1 MKSIYERIKELRI
14 ERKLSQEDLARMV
27 GYTSRSSVNKVE
39 AGLIDLPQSKILAF
53 AKALNTT
60 PIYLM
65 YGKSTEDTLSESSF
79 SYIHIPVGISAGKL
93 EDCEGLRIL
102 PRMSVPDAMMGK
114 YARDP
119 HVVIMHVNG
128 ESMNRIIENGA
139 MIAVLTDIQK
149 SQLRN
154 GDIVIAC
161 TGPSY
166 TVKRF
171 YNDTENRIVVL
182 SPDSTDPEFVPITIP
197 YDSPEELK
205 IFGKVVMYSVIL

>member
-1 MKSIYERIKELRI
+1 MEFKDKIRMLREQNGMTQGEVAKAVGLKTPAIYKYEK
-14 ERKLSQEDLARMV
+14 
-27 GYTSRSSVNKVE
+27 
-39 AGLIDLPQSKILAF
+39 GLIVNPKRSLIEKLAKLFEVSPAYLLGVETDNELPA
-53 AKALNTT
+53 
-60 PIYLM
+60 Y
-65 YGKSTEDTLSESSF
+65 

-93 EDCEGLRIL
+93 EDCEGLSIL

-139 MIAVLTDIQK
+139 TIAVLTNIEK
-149 SQLRN
+149 SRLRN

-161 TGPSY
+161 AGPSY

-182 SPDSTDPEFVPITIP
+182 SPDSTDPEFFPITIP

>member
-1 MKSIYERIKELRI
+1 MEFKDKIRMLREQNGMTQGEVAKAVGLKTPAIYKYEK
-14 ERKLSQEDLARMV
+14 
-27 GYTSRSSVNKVE
+27 
-39 AGLIDLPQSKILAF
+39 GLIVNPKRSLIEKLAKLFEVSPAYLLGVETDNELP
-53 AKALNTT
+53 
-60 PIYLM
+60 
-65 YGKSTEDTLSESSF
+65 SF

-93 EDCEGLRIL
+93 EDCEGLSIL
-102 PRMSVPDAMMGK
+102 PRMTVPDAMMGK

-139 MIAVLTDIQK
+139 TIAVLTNIEK

-182 SPDSTDPEFVPITIP
+182 SPDSTDPEFFPITIP

-205 IFGKVVMYSVIL
+205 VFGKVVMYSVIL

>member
-1 MKSIYERIKELRI
+1 MEFKDKIRMLREQNGMTQGEVAEAVGLKTPAIYKYEK
-14 ERKLSQEDLARMV
+14 
-27 GYTSRSSVNKVE
+27 
-39 AGLIDLPQSKILAF
+39 GLIVNPKRALIEKLAKLFEVSPAYLLGVDTDNELP
-53 AKALNTT
+53 
-60 PIYLM
+60 
-65 YGKSTEDTLSESSF
+65 SF

-93 EDCEGLRIL
+93 EDCEGLSIL

-128 ESMNRIIENGA
+128 ESMNRVIENGA
-139 MIAVLTDIQK
+139 TIAVLTNIEK

-154 GDIVIAC
+154 GDIVVAC

-171 YNDTENRIVVL
+171 YNDTGNRIIVL
-182 SPDSTDPEFVPITIP
+182 SPDSTDPEFGPITIP

>member
-1 MKSIYERIKELRI
+1 MESIYERIKELRI
-14 ERKLSQEDLARMV
+14 AKKLSQEELARMV

-65 YGKSTEDTLSESSF
+65 YGNPQEDSSF

-93 EDCEGLRIL
+93 EDCEGLSIL
-102 PRMSVPDAMMGK
+102 PRMTVPDAMMGK

-166 TVKRF
+166 TVKRS

-182 SPDSTDPEFVPITIP
+182 SPDSTDPEFGPITIP

>member
-1 MKSIYERIKELRI
+1 MEFKNKIRMLREQNGMTQGEVAKAVGLKTPAIYKYEK
-14 ERKLSQEDLARMV
+14 
-27 GYTSRSSVNKVE
+27 
-39 AGLIDLPQSKILAF
+39 GLIVNPKRSLIEKLAKLFEVSPAYLLGVETDNELP
-53 AKALNTT
+53 
-60 PIYLM
+60 
-65 YGKSTEDTLSESSF
+65 SF
-79 SYIHIPVGISAGKL
+79 SYTHIPVGISAGKL
-93 EDCEGLRIL
+93 EDCEGLSIL
-102 PRMSVPDAMMGK
+102 PKMSVPDAMMGK

-139 MIAVLTDIQK
+139 TIAVLTNVEK

-154 GDIVIAC
+154 GDIVVAC

-171 YNDTENRIVVL
+171 YNDTGNRIIVL
-182 SPDSTDPEFVPITIP
+182 SPDSTDPEFGPITIP

>member
-1 MKSIYERIKELRI
+1 MEFKNKIRMLR
-14 ERKLSQEDLARMV
+14 EQNGMTQGEV
-27 GYTSRSSVNKVE
+27 
-39 AGLIDLPQSKILAF
+39 
-53 AKALNTT
+53 AKALGLKT
-60 PIYLM
+60 PAIYKYEKGLIVNPKRSLIEKLAKLFEVSPA
-65 YGKSTEDTLSESSF
+65 YLLGVETDTELPSF
-79 SYIHIPVGISAGKL
+79 SYTHIPVGISAGKL
-93 EDCEGLRIL
+93 EDCEGLSIL

-139 MIAVLTDIQK
+139 TIAVLTNIEK

-171 YNDTENRIVVL
+171 YNDTKNRIVVL
-182 SPDSTDPEFVPITIP
+182 SPDSTDPEFFPITIP
-197 YDSPEELK
+197 YDSPEGLK

>member
-1 MKSIYERIKELRI
+1 MEFKDKIRMLREQNGMTQGEVAKAVGLKTPAIYKYEK
-14 ERKLSQEDLARMV
+14 
-27 GYTSRSSVNKVE
+27 
-39 AGLIDLPQSKILAF
+39 GLIVNPKRSLIEKLAKLFSVSPAYLLGVETESELP
-53 AKALNTT
+53 
-60 PIYLM
+60 
-65 YGKSTEDTLSESSF
+65 SF

-93 EDCEGLRIL
+93 EDCEGLSIL
-102 PRMSVPDAMMGK
+102 PRMTVPDAMMGK

-139 MIAVLTDIQK
+139 IIAVLTDIQK

-182 SPDSTDPEFVPITIP
+182 SPDSTDPEFGPITIP